1 MKQSFVNIN
10 SFTSQKKWKNCY
22 FLFLFYETRENRQ
35 RKVFKKSLV
44 ICNYASKPQ
53 QIIPQIQSQTEQHET
68 KTQTHTRAFF
78 VSVWQLSH
86 GPAFF
91 VGARGRRFVQ
101 PAASW
106 HIYLW
111 VFRFRVIGR
120 IRKNTTVSS
129 ADWFHFLFEIF
140 RLSHDVYSKKRK
152 KENHKKETELYY
164 SMPLCPL

>member
-1 MKQSFVNIN
+1 M
-10 SFTSQKKWKNCY
+10 
-22 FLFLFYETRENRQ
+22 FYETRENRQ

-44 ICNYASKPQ
+44 ICNYASKLQ
-53 QIIPQIQSQTEQHET
+53 QIIPQIQSQTEQHGT
-68 KTQTHTRAFF
+68 KTQTHTHEHFLFLFDSSLTA
-78 VSVWQLSH
+78 QLFLWEREGEDSCNQQQ
-86 GPAFF
+86 
-91 VGARGRRFVQ
+91 VD
-101 PAASW
+101 
-106 HIYLW
+106 IYLW

-152 KENHKKETELYY
+152 KENHKKETELNY